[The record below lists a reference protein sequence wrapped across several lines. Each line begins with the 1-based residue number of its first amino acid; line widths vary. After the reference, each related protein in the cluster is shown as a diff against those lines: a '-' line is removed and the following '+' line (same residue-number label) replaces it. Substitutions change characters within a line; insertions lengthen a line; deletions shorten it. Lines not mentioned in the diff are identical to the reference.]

1 MVLVLAAEAA
11 IVFATPSLV
20 AAAIPSTLLLLQK
33 LQLLNIFFIYI
44 GFCFCRTL
52 V

>member
-20 AAAIPSTLLLLQK
+20 AAAIPSTLLLLQSPVRCCCYRS
-33 LQLLNIFFIYI
+33 FSS
-44 GFCFCRTL
+44 
-52 V
+52 